1 MVDKLKKWLAQ
12 CITQNSSGMLVLRCS
27 FWACLEHTPLSCY
40 HPRPLTKS
48 PCPQGDN
55 WNGAFPSLPIDEL
68 LTNREAT
75 FAEYRKK
82 LLKAQERMKQ
92 VVDTKRRD
100 VTFNTGDWVMVKLRP
115 YRQTTVT
122 GIHGGYLKLTKRF
135 YGPF

>member
-1 MVDKLKKWLAQ
+1 MEWSHNTSWNVKSDTTPYE
-12 CITQNSSGMLVLRCS
+12 ITYGRKPFNIP
-27 FWACLEHTPLSCY
+27 EY
-40 HPRPLTKS
+40 LTDTS
-48 PCPQGDN
+48 NID
-55 WNGAFPSLPIDEL
+55 AIDEL